1 MDFIPSASVGSCI
14 FLVGQFC
21 IFHNRHKGGH
31 EQFDNMACMIIDIL
45 PKTVSQILMLTPFP
59 YMFYFPVKIY
69 LGQLSIADSLLG
81 FLVLSVWTVVLI
93 KCVKAV
99 WQKGLRV
106 YSAEGR

>member
-45 PKTVSQILMLTPFP
+45 PRTDWLEEDIPEYRVQFHGYCGRLNN
-59 YMFYFPVKIY
+59 VKVEENE
-69 LGQLSIADSLLG
+69 LEPLPD
-81 FLVLSVWTVVLI
+81 
-93 KCVKAV
+93 
-99 WQKGLRV
+99 
-106 YSAEGR
+106 